1 MVKLVLSDRLN
12 QFQRSVMGSKMLPMV
27 SIPMQSAGI
36 TKHSGDLLRESR
48 NNSGVEKNIKTGKD
62 YATDDNTD
70 DDLDAGIDIALT
82 GGGYDGVLGR
92 CDCLVK
98 LVFDGIDEFLHV

>member
-1 MVKLVLSDRLN
+1 MWWFDSGSGVGEHTLN
-12 QFQRSVMGSKMLPMV
+12 LGSK
-27 SIPMQSAGI
+27 
-36 TKHSGDLLRESR
+36 SGD
-48 NNSGVEKNIKTGKD
+48 NGGVEERIETGKD